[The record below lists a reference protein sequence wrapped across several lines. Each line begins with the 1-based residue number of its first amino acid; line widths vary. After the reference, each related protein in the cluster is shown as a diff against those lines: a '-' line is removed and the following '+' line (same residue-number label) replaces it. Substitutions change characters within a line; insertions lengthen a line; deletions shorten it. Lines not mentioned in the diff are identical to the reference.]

1 MNEQNRLRLQRIT
14 ARHAKRFA
22 QGRSDADAD
31 AAFLEGFGRV
41 SAGVIRPVFEDVGA
55 QLVEAGYGF
64 RVDTGGEERSP
75 FIALHV
81 EIPGRGESRDAV
93 RFFARKYP
101 DKGWQVIAELELVRP
116 VELTR
121 FNEGEPLERDV
132 IEHMVVE
139 ALEQMFASSG
149 GRR

>member
-14 ARHAKRFA
+14 ARHASRTA
-22 QGRSDADAD
+22 RDRADSD
-31 AAFLEGFGRV
+31 AAFLEGFARA
-41 SAGVIRPVFEDVGA
+41 SAGVLRPVFEDVGA
-55 QLVEAGYGF
+55 QLVAAGYGF
-64 RVDTGGEERSP
+64 QIVTGGEERSP
-75 FIALHV
+75 SIALHV
-81 EIPGRGESRDAV
+81 EIPDRGGSRDAI

-101 DKGWQVIAELELVRP
+101 EKGWQVIAELELLRP

-139 ALEQMFASSG
+139 ALEQMFASTG